1 VHRQLTRQETLKLF
15 TRGNS
20 WFLRLEDKL
29 GPIESGKL
37 ADLLVLDRDYFTV
50 PAEQI
55 RKVRPVLTMV
65 NGVIAHETP
74 GVLGP
79 HGGKTRDWTGQVDT
93 RGRWDRA

>member
-1 VHRQLTRQETLKLF
+1 M
-15 TRGNS
+15 
-20 WFLRLEDKL
+20 
-29 GPIESGKL
+29 
-37 ADLLVLDRDYFTV
+37 LDRDYFTV

-79 HGGKTRDWTGQVDT
+79 HGGRTRDWTGQVDT